1 MSLKPWYTI
10 VTPREDIRENK
21 SLDMAEFAVHLD
33 HIRDGRAQRNI
44 KCPKVFRAH
53 VSDAK
58 SSGFGNGAPSVGRNQ
73 RHERGF

>member
-33 HIRDGRAQRNI
+33 HIRDGRAPEEYQNAQN
-44 KCPKVFRAH
+44 FSSAH
-53 VSDAK
+53 I
-58 SSGFGNGAPSVGRNQ
+58 
-73 RHERGF
+73 